1 MKFAMCNE
9 FCDGWP
15 LEDALKLARDTGYH
29 GVEVAPYTL
38 ADDVRDI
45 PLSRRDALRS
55 AAEAAGVQIIGLHW
69 LLVKPV
75 GLYVNGPDANLRKK
89 TRDYFSALIDF
100 CADLGGD
107 RMVIGSPKSR
117 NVVQELTV
125 AQAFEYARE
134 TFSSLMEQ
142 AAERGVKLCIEPLS
156 PAETNFITTVKEG
169 VALCKAVNHPNF
181 RLHLDVKAMCS
192 EGEGRPLDEII
203 LDGKDFAA
211 HLHVNDA
218 NRNGPGWGDT
228 DYAPI
233 KRGLAAIGYDD
244 YASVEVFD
252 FSFGAEM
259 IARKSIEFLK
269 TVWPQSNI

>member
-45 PLSRRDALRS
+45 PMSRRDKLRS

-75 GLYVNGPDANLRKK
+75 GLYVNGPDAELRKK

-117 NVVQELTV
+117 NVVPELTY

-181 RLHLDVKAMCS
+181 RLHLDVKAMCG
-192 EGEGRPLDEII
+192 EGEGRPLDDII

-252 FSFGAEM
+252 FSFGAET

-269 TVWPQSNI
+269 TV

>member
-1 MKFAMCNE
+1 
-9 FCDGWP
+9 
-15 LEDALKLARDTGYH
+15 
-29 GVEVAPYTL
+29 
-38 ADDVRDI
+38 
-45 PLSRRDALRS
+45 
-55 AAEAAGVQIIGLHW
+55 
-69 LLVKPV
+69 
-75 GLYVNGPDANLRKK
+75 
-89 TRDYFSALIDF
+89 
-100 CADLGGD
+100 
-107 RMVIGSPKSR
+107 MVIGSPKSR
-117 NVVQELTV
+117 NVVPELTY

-142 AAERGVKLCIEPLS
+142 AAERGVTLCIEPLS
-156 PAETNFITTVKEG
+156 PAETNFITTVREG

-181 RLHLDVKAMCS
+181 RLHLDVKAMCG
-192 EGEGRPLDEII
+192 EGEGRPLDDII
-203 LDGKDFAA
+203 LDGKGFAA

-269 TVWPQSNI
+269 TVWPQ

>member
-9 FCDGWP
+9 FCDGWS

-45 PLSRRDALRS
+45 PMSRRDALRS
-55 AAEAAGVQIIGLHW
+55 AAETAGVQIIGLHW
-69 LLVKPV
+69 LLVKPA
-75 GLYVNGPDANLRKK
+75 GLYVNGPDADLRKK

-117 NVVQELTV
+117 NVVPELTY
-125 AQAFEYARE
+125 AQAFDYARE

-142 AAERGVKLCIEPLS
+142 AAERGVTLCIEPLS

-169 VALCKAVNHPNF
+169 AALCKAVNHPNF
-181 RLHLDVKAMCS
+181 RLHLDVKAMCG
-192 EGEGRPLDEII
+192 EGEGRPLDDII
-203 LDGKDFAA
+203 LDGKGFAA

-269 TVWPQSNI
+269 TVWPQ

>member
-45 PLSRRDALRS
+45 SMSRRDALRS
-55 AAEAAGVQIIGLHW
+55 AAETAGVQIIGLHW
-69 LLVKPV
+69 LLVKPA
-75 GLYVNGPDANLRKK
+75 GLYLNGPDAELRKK

-117 NVVQELTV
+117 NVVSELTY

-134 TFSSLMEQ
+134 TFVSLMEQ
-142 AAERGVKLCIEPLS
+142 A
-156 PAETNFITTVKEG
+156 
-169 VALCKAVNHPNF
+169 
-181 RLHLDVKAMCS
+181 
-192 EGEGRPLDEII
+192 
-203 LDGKDFAA
+203 
-211 HLHVNDA
+211 
-218 NRNGPGWGDT
+218 
-228 DYAPI
+228 
-233 KRGLAAIGYDD
+233 
-244 YASVEVFD
+244 
-252 FSFGAEM
+252 
-259 IARKSIEFLK
+259 
-269 TVWPQSNI
+269 

>member
-45 PLSRRDALRS
+45 PMSRRDALRS

-75 GLYVNGPDANLRKK
+75 GLYVNGPDASLRKK

-117 NVVQELTV
+117 NVVPELTY
-125 AQAFEYARE
+125 AQALEYARE

-142 AAERGVKLCIEPLS
+142 AAERQVKLCIEPLS
-156 PAETNFITTVKEG
+156 PIETNFITTVKEG
-169 VALCKAVNHPNF
+169 VVLCKAVNHPNF
-181 RLHLDVKAMCS
+181 RLHLDVKAMCG
-192 EGEGRPLDEII
+192 EGEGRPLDDII
-203 LDGKDFAA
+203 MDGKDFAS

-252 FSFGAEM
+252 FSFGAET

-269 TVWPQSNI
+269 KIWPQSI

>member
-45 PLSRRDALRS
+45 PMSHRDALRS
-55 AAEAAGVQIIGLHW
+55 AAETAGVQIIGLHW
-69 LLVKPV
+69 LLVKPA
-75 GLYVNGPDANLRKK
+75 GLYVNGPNAELRKK

-117 NVVQELTV
+117 NVVPELTY
-125 AQAFEYARE
+125 AQAFDYARE
-134 TFSSLMEQ
+134 TFVSLMEQ
-142 AAERGVKLCIEPLS
+142 AEKRGVKLCIEPLS

-181 RLHLDVKAMCS
+181 RLHLDVKAMCG

-203 LDGKDFAA
+203 MDGKDYAS

-228 DYAPI
+228 DYEPI

-259 IARKSIEFLK
+259 IARKSIDFLK
-269 TVWPQSNI
+269 KVWPQ